1 MLFVEHFEYTRDTK
15 IVAEMSLSLLS
26 GLLDYWSCYLT
37 RVHDPSLPGG
47 YRYDDVHD
55 RYAEPPPAGTNPI
68 PAIALIRRVA
78 AAILDMAAALGVAPH
93 PFAADVVRHLA
104 PLPSYT
110 NATSGATTWIYFEGA
125 DPVTA
130 WASAWPIHP
139 AQTYSTASPTPILK
153 IAQDTVRHYKSAG
166 TVALLYAALVRSG
179 LQDSVRGR
187 HRGSEQA
194 FTASEVLDRMEADV
208 APRLMQNMVIRESVT
223 GGNGGWLENCGITLA
238 INEMLVAANPT
249 GQEACPWLVE
259 VFPGWPK
266 AEPASFSSLRV
277 KGGFG
282 VSAGYTSPPNID
294 QTIAVT
300 SYAGGV
306 CAILDPWMGG
316 PGSIAVR
323 TAGGD
328 AVPVVWVDVLS
339 GDAVVFNTTA
349 GVSYRVAGGRRSS

>member
-1 MLFVEHFEYTRDTK
+1 MLFIEHFEYTRDMKTMT
-15 IVAEMSLSLLS
+15 EMSLPLLS

-37 RVHDPSLPGG
+37 RVPDPSFSGG

-68 PAIALIRRVA
+68 PAIALIQRIA
-78 AAILDMAAALGVAPH
+78 AAILDMAATQGVAPH
-93 PFAADVVRHLA
+93 PFAADVIQHLA

-110 NATSGATTWIYFEGA
+110 NATSGVTTWINFEHA

-139 AQTYSTASPTPILK
+139 AQTYSTASSTEVLK
-153 IAQDTVRHYKSAG
+153 VAQDTVRHYKSAG

-179 LQDSVRGR
+179 LQGSVRGR
-187 HRGSEQA
+187 HRGSAQA
-194 FTASEVLDRMEADV
+194 FTASEVLDRMEVDV
-208 APRLMQNMVIRESVT
+208 APRLMQNMVIRESAT

-249 GQEACPWLVE
+249 GQKEAPWLVE

-277 KGGFG
+277 KGGFEI
-282 VSAGYTSPPNID
+282 SAGYTPPRIEH
-294 QTIAVT
+294 TITVT
-300 SYAGGV
+300 SHAGEV

-316 PGSIAVR
+316 PGSIAVS
-323 TAGGD
+323 TVGGEV
-328 AVPVVWVDVLS
+328 VPVAWVDVLS
-339 GDAVVFNTTA
+339 GNAVVFNTTA
-349 GVSYRVAGGRRSS
+349 GAKYLVGGRKEV